1 MVKRPRIP
9 EPSPGPDNSTK
20 DELDA
25 AEGENLGSRDFPF
38 LKEKS
43 EFHREEKTRA
53 ILSLGMATL
62 LTLSFLAICSMVFVM
77 TWHYVVSSTY
87 HWLSESQLSDMKSLL
102 FSGAVAGAV
111 AAFVQR
117 HTS

>member
-43 EFHREEKTRA
+43 EFHREEKTRD
-53 ILSLGMATL
+53 TL
-62 LTLSFLAICSMVFVM
+62 LGDGDIADAFISC
-77 TWHYVVSSTY
+77 Y
-87 HWLSESQLSDMKSLL
+87 L
-102 FSGAVAGAV
+102 FHGLCNDVALRC
-111 AAFVQR
+111 VQ
-117 HTS
+117 HIPLVI